1 MKTDDLSLIINGA
14 VISGW
19 ETIRVTRGIERFPSD
34 FSVEMTERYP
44 GEAQS
49 YFDVMQS
56 GDAVTVKL
64 GADTVLTGY
73 VDRFIPTY
81 TPGGH
86 SITVSG
92 RSKCADLVDCS
103 AEYPNGQIVNA
114 TVKDIAE
121 KLAAPYD
128 IKVKQLTSEKVVPYY
143 AGQGSNTIIPQYI
156 VSLVET
162 PYEIIEKVCR
172 YMTLLAYDSVDGNL
186 VLSQAGL
193 GKMASGFKEGV
204 NVQRAT
210 MSFAMDQRFSYY
222 KVLLMGVWRLHDL
235 GDSGNLVT
243 TVPDLGVTR
252 YRLKNIVAGGGG
264 TVGTAI
270 GEMRGQWEAA
280 RRYGRSE
287 VLTLKCDSWRDSS
300 GRLWEPN
307 TLAPVDLPGMKLHGK
322 MLLISEVTY
331 FRDKLGTS
339 ADLVLMPPSAFT
351 PQPDFLKVPL
361 DFLPAVKPS

>member
-1 MKTDDLSLIINGA
+1 MTDDLSLIINGA

-19 ETIRVTRGIERFPSD
+19 ESIRVTRGIERFPSD
-34 FSVEMTERYP
+34 FSVVMTERYP

-81 TPGGH
+81 TPDGH

-114 TVKDIAE
+114 TVKEIAT
-121 KLAAPYD
+121 KLAQPYG
-128 IKVKQLTSEKVVPYY
+128 IKVKQLTPEKVVHDY
-143 AGQGSNTIIPQYI
+143 AGKGSNTIIPQLNLNFI
-156 VSLVET
+156 ET
-162 PYEIIEKVCR
+162 PYEIIEQICR

-186 VLSQAGL
+186 VLSQAGSS
-193 GKMASGFKEGV
+193 KMASGFKEGV

-210 MSFAMDQRFSYY
+210 MSFAMDQRFSDYQ
-222 KVLLMGVWRLHDL
+222 VILNSFWSFGDI

-243 TVPDLGVTR
+243 TSTDPVVTR
-252 YRLKNIVAGGGG
+252 HRLKNILSNGSSAGIE
-264 TVGTAI
+264 I
-270 GEMRGQWEAA
+270 GKQRGDWESA

-287 VLTLKCDSWRDSS
+287 VLTLKCDSWRDAA
-300 GRLWEPN
+300 GTLWEPN
-307 TLAPVDLPGMKLHGK
+307 TLAPVDMPGMKLHNRF
-322 MLLISEVTY
+322 LLISEVTY
-331 FRDKLGTS
+331 FRDNLGTS

-351 PQPDFLKVPL
+351 PQPDFIPVPL
-361 DFLPAVKPS
+361 DLLPVKPS

>member
-1 MKTDDLSLIINGA
+1 MKDDLSLIINGA

-56 GDAVTVKL
+56 GDPVTVKL

-81 TPGGH
+81 TPNQH
-86 SITVSG
+86 SITVTG

-103 AEYPNGQIVNA
+103 AEYPKGQIVNA
-114 TVKDIAE
+114 TVKEIAE
-121 KLAAPYD
+121 KLAQPYG
-128 IKVKQLTSEKVVPYY
+128 ITVKQLTPEKVVPDY
-143 AGQGSNTIIPQYI
+143 AGKGSTTIIPQLNLDFI
-156 VSLVET
+156 ET
-162 PYEIIEKVCR
+162 PYEIIEQVCR

-186 VLSQAGL
+186 VLSQAGS

-210 MSFAMDQRFSYY
+210 MSFAMDQRFSNYQ
-222 KVLLMGVWRLHDL
+222 VLLMNFWPYGDL

-243 TVPDLGVTR
+243 TSKDPGVTR
-252 YRLKNIVAGGGG
+252 HRLKNIISGSGAAGIDVAKQ
-264 TVGTAI
+264 
-270 GEMRGQWEAA
+270 RGKWEAA
-280 RRYGRSE
+280 RRYGRSQ
-287 VLTLKCDSWRDSS
+287 VLTLKCDSWRDAA
-300 GRLWEPN
+300 GTLWEPN

-322 MLLISEVTY
+322 MWLISEVTY
-331 FRDKLGTS
+331 FRDNLGTS
-339 ADLVLMPPSAFT
+339 ADLVLMLPSAFT
-351 PQPDFLKVPL
+351 VQPDFLRVPL
-361 DFLPAVKPS
+361 DLPPGKSS

>member
-1 MKTDDLSLIINGA
+1 MTDDLSLIINGA

-81 TPGGH
+81 TPNQH

-92 RSKCADLVDCS
+92 RSKCMDLVDCS
-103 AEYPNGQIVNA
+103 AEWPGGQIGNA
-114 TVKDIAE
+114 SVKDIAT
-121 KLAAPYD
+121 KLAKPYN
-128 IKVKQLTSEKVVPYY
+128 IKVKQITPDKVVQDY
-143 AGQGSNTIIPQYI
+143 AGPNSSAIIPQFNLNYG
-156 VSLVET
+156 ET
-162 PYEIIEKVCR
+162 PYEIIEQVCR

-186 VLSQAGL
+186 VLSQAGSA
-193 GKMASGFKEGV
+193 KMASGFKEGV

-210 MSFAMDQRFSYY
+210 MSFAMDQRFSDYQ
-222 KVLLMGVWRLHDL
+222 VMRMGFDVFGDL
-235 GDSGNLVT
+235 GDGGNLIST
-243 TVPDLGVTR
+243 SKDPGVTR
-252 YRLKNIVAGGGG
+252 HRLKYIISEGGNLGDNIASQ
-264 TVGTAI
+264 
-270 GEMRGQWEAA
+270 RGQWEAA
-280 RRYGRSE
+280 RRYGRSQ
-287 VLTLKCDSWRDSS
+287 VLTVKCDSWRDAA
-300 GRLWEPN
+300 GTLWEPN
-307 TLAPVDLPGMKLHGK
+307 TMAPVDMPGMKLHGK
-322 MLLISEVTY
+322 MWLISEVTY
-331 FRDKLGTS
+331 FRDNLGTS

-351 PQPDFLKVPL
+351 VQPDFLRVPL
-361 DFLPAVKPS
+361 DLPPGKPA

>member
-1 MKTDDLSLIINGA
+1 MTDDLSLIINGA

-81 TPGGH
+81 TPNQH
-86 SITVSG
+86 SITVTG

-114 TVKDIAE
+114 TVKEIAT
-121 KLAAPYD
+121 KLAAPYG
-128 IKVKQLTSEKVVPYY
+128 IKVKQLTPELVVHDY
-143 AGQGSNTIIPQYI
+143 AGKGSTTIIPQI
-156 VSLVET
+156 NINFIET
-162 PYEIIEKVCR
+162 PYEIIEEICR
-172 YMTLLAYDSVDGNL
+172 YMTLLAYDSVDGDL
-186 VLSQAGL
+186 ILSQAGS
-193 GKMASGFKEGV
+193 GKMSSGFKEGV

-210 MSFAMDQRFSYY
+210 MSFAMDQRFSDYQ
-222 KVLLMGVWRLHDL
+222 VILNSFWQFGDL

-243 TVPDLGVTR
+243 TSKDPSVIR
-252 YRLKNIVAGGGG
+252 HRLKNILSNASAAGIE
-264 TVGTAI
+264 I
-270 GEMRGQWEAA
+270 GKQRGDWESA

-287 VLTLKCDSWRDSS
+287 VLTLKCDSWRDAA
-300 GRLWEPN
+300 GTLWETN
-307 TLAPVDLPGMKLHGK
+307 TLAPVDLPGMKLHNK

-331 FRDKLGTS
+331 FRDNLGTS

-351 PQPDFLKVPL
+351 PKPDFIPVPL
-361 DFLPAVKPS
+361 DLLPVKPS